1 MSAAL
6 KKNSTVMPV
15 RKREIF
21 GWAMYDFANSSYTT
35 VVITVVYSVFF
46 VEHIVP
52 ASSPARDSFW
62 SLAIILSTLIALVLS
77 PFVGILCDFSGHKK
91 RYLLATT
98 ILCSLGT
105 MSIFWVGPGMIA
117 LGITLLV
124 VSNTAFMLSEIFC
137 ASFLPELANKKNMG
151 MISGIGWG
159 IGYMGGLA
167 SLILVLQIIQD
178 VDTANDYA
186 GFVERNQW
194 AMVAIGIFFFIAAIP
209 TFLLVRERS
218 RPAAGFEIFDGKKLL
233 IAGIKSFQSSLTLV
247 RQYPILFQFLAA
259 FMVYMAGIE
268 VVIKFVGIYA
278 TAELKFKTAEL
289 TVMFLI
295 LQFSAMG
302 GALGF
307 GWLES
312 RIGPKKTVLWTL
324 VLWVAG
330 VLGIFFLDSIASAF
344 TQSPKNVFFAISL
357 IAGAG
362 IGATQ
367 SSSRAVVG
375 MLTPSNRSAQMFGFW
390 GFFLKLA
397 TILGMSFGFV
407 SDALDSRRMALL
419 LIIGFFIVG
428 GFMLMRIP
436 LAQGI
441 ADSVANQEGLE
452 SEEK

>member
-1 MSAAL
+1 MSATL
-6 KKNSTVMPV
+6 KENSRRMPV

-35 VVITVVYSVFF
+35 VVITVIYSVFF
-46 VEHIVP
+46 VGHIVP
-52 ASSPARDSFW
+52 ESSPARDSFW
-62 SLAIILSTLIALVLS
+62 SLAIILSTLFALVLS
-77 PFVGILCDFSGHKK
+77 PFVGVLCDFSGHKK
-91 RYLLATT
+91 RYLLVTT
-98 ILCSLGT
+98 LLCSLAT
-105 MSIFWVGPGMIA
+105 MSLFWVGPGMIVM
-117 LGITLLV
+117 GIVLLV
-124 VSNTAFMLSEIFC
+124 ISNTAFMLSENFC
-137 ASFLPELANKKNMG
+137 ASFLPDLANKKNMG

-167 SLILVLQIIQD
+167 SLILVLQIVKD
-178 VDTANDYA
+178 VDPANDFV
-186 GFVERNQW
+186 GFVARNQW
-194 AMVAIGIFFFIAAIP
+194 AMIAIGIFFFIAALP

-218 RPAAGFEIFDGKKLL
+218 KPAVGFEIFDGKKLL
-233 IAGIKSFQSSLTLV
+233 IAAVKSFQSSLTLV
-247 RQYPILFQFLAA
+247 RQYPVLFQFLAA

-278 TAELKFKTAEL
+278 TAELQFKTAEL
-289 TVMFLI
+289 TIMFLI
-295 LQFSAMG
+295 LQISAMG

-312 RIGPKKTVLWTL
+312 RIGAKKTVLWTL

-330 VLGIFFLDSIASAF
+330 ILGIFFLDTIASILSY
-344 TQSPKNVFFAISL
+344 SPKNVFFVISL

-428 GFMLMRIP
+428 GLMLMRIP
-436 LAQGI
+436 LTKGI
-441 ADSVANQEGLE
+441 EDSAVQQTSLETEGD
-452 SEEK
+452 

>member
-1 MSAAL
+1 
-6 KKNSTVMPV
+6 
-15 RKREIF
+15 
-21 GWAMYDFANSSYTT
+21 
-35 VVITVVYSVFF
+35 
-46 VEHIVP
+46 
-52 ASSPARDSFW
+52 
-62 SLAIILSTLIALVLS
+62 
-77 PFVGILCDFSGHKK
+77 
-91 RYLLATT
+91 
-98 ILCSLGT
+98 
-105 MSIFWVGPGMIA
+105 
-117 LGITLLV
+117 
-124 VSNTAFMLSEIFC
+124 
-137 ASFLPELANKKNMG
+137 
-151 MISGIGWG
+151 
-159 IGYMGGLA
+159 
-167 SLILVLQIIQD
+167 
-178 VDTANDYA
+178 
-186 GFVERNQW
+186 
-194 AMVAIGIFFFIAAIP
+194 MVAIGIFFFIAAIP

-428 GFMLMRIP
+428 GYMLMRIP

-441 ADSVANQEGLE
+441 TDSVANQEGLE